1 MRTAHPCVSVA
12 KRRMSALLRTSR
24 RPLLPMA
31 QSRVTET
38 MASMATPLPSSP
50 RRHQLTLDGDGDVF
64 DLKTVRIVLNNE
76 VVGREV
82 IEVRDLGVE

>member
-1 MRTAHPCVSVA
+1 MRERGEATHVCLVAHEQTAPIA
-12 KRRMSALLRTSR
+12 DG
-24 RPLLPMA
+24 P
-31 QSRVTET
+31 VTCDGDDGIHGDP
-38 MASMATPLPSSP
+38 TPFLP

-64 DLKTVRIVLNNE
+64 DLRTVRIVLNNE